1 MDQAL
6 EARKKLSA
14 PCSFRSVIT
23 ADYGETVYS
32 FVMDCACDADGIL
45 RFTVAEPESIAGI
58 QGEISGKG
66 GKITFED
73 QAVAFSLLAD
83 GQVSPVS
90 GPWLLM
96 KTLRSGYLTSCNQ
109 EEEFL
114 RLTVNDSYEEDALTL
129 DIWLRDS
136 LPVRGEILFRGKR
149 ILTVEVSD
157 FTLG

>member
-1 MDQAL
+1 MERAL
-6 EARKKLSA
+6 EVRGKMKG
-14 PCSFRSVIT
+14 PCSFQSVIT
-23 ADYGETVYS
+23 ADFGEQIYTFS
-32 FVMDCACDADGIL
+32 MDCVCDADGVL
-45 RFTVAEPESIAGI
+45 RFTVTEPESIAGI

-66 GKITFED
+66 GKITFDEH
-73 QAVAFSLLAD
+73 ALVFSLLAD
-83 GQVSPVS
+83 EQVSPVS
-90 GPWLLM
+90 APWLLM